1 MKAPSDV
8 RDDETM
14 RELVTFVGEQIWGE
28 ICDWLNQWLALR
40 FEDSVAGALVRL
52 LLEMLKAAHRS
63 RAEGWS
69 ACQLTLTLMRR
80 FDSLQPY
87 RKRAFQFLRLAEV
100 FIARQ
105 VLDQALWD
113 APQLL
118 RSVVKRVASSGC
130 LEPRLTRALV
140 SFPKCF
146 FGKLFA
152 ALLRLCQLRGCG
164 CYLEPQM
171 RDALVAQF
179 LDDCATGVAGAWL
192 LRLLPASGLRLT
204 VDDGADTQGEPQLSS
219 FDVCSVPAQL
229 TALFTAGPEPEP
241 EPLDPPSAEDTTSGD
256 PAAAA
261 AAEEGEATEVC
272 PSCNRIPI
280 TTLADTTPSPRC
292 VSFQVAEMS
301 VSSEPATPSETRCPS
316 LVALLLQLRA
326 GDASKGIQG
335 AASRRENEDSML
347 RVAELVERSC
357 NDGHWILWGRGMGLE
372 AHHHSSLAHKPSH
385 APHTTNPGQHTPL
398 HRL

>member
-8 RDDETM
+8 HDDEAM
-14 RELVTFVGEQIWGE
+14 RALVTFVGEQIWGE
-28 ICDWLNQWLALR
+28 ICDWLNEWLALR
-40 FEDSVAGALVRL
+40 FENSVAGALVRL

-80 FDSLQPY
+80 FDALQPY

-113 APQLL
+113 AAQLL

-152 ALLRLCQLRGCG
+152 ALLRLCQLRGRG
-164 CYLEPQM
+164 CYLSPQM
-171 RDALVAQF
+171 RDDLVAQF
-179 LDDCATGVAGAWL
+179 LDDCAMGVAGAWL

-229 TALFTAGPEPEP
+229 TALLTAGPGSGS
-241 EPLDPPSAEDTTSGD
+241 SAPVES
-256 PAAAA
+256 
-261 AAEEGEATEVC
+261 
-272 PSCNRIPI
+272 R
-280 TTLADTTPSPRC
+280 
-292 VSFQVAEMS
+292 
-301 VSSEPATPSETRCPS
+301 S
-316 LVALLLQLRA
+316 LVALLLQLHA

-335 AASRRENEDSML
+335 AASWRENEDSTL
-347 RVAELVERSC
+347 RLAEFVERSC
-357 NDGHWILWGRGMGLE
+357 NDGHWILWGRGMSLA
-372 AHHHSSLAHKPSH
+372 AHQNSSLAHKASLTPRTL
-385 APHTTNPGQHTPL
+385 PTLTNTPL
-398 HRL
+398 CTGSDRRR

>member
-1 MKAPSDV
+1 MKAPTDV
-8 RDDETM
+8 EDDETM
-14 RELVTFVGEQIWGE
+14 RALVTFVGEQIWGE

-40 FEDSVAGALVRL
+40 FENSVAGALVRL

-69 ACQLTLTLMRR
+69 ACQLTLTVMRR
-80 FDSLQPY
+80 FDSLQPF
-87 RKRAFQFLRLAEV
+87 RKRAFQFLRLAAV

-105 VLDQALWD
+105 TLAQALWD
-113 APQLL
+113 GPQLL

-152 ALLRLCQLRGCG
+152 ALLRLCQLRGRG
-164 CYLEPQM
+164 CYLSPQM

-204 VDDGADTQGEPQLSS
+204 VDDGADTQGEPQLST
-219 FDVCSVPAQL
+219 FDDVNSEPAQL
-229 TALFTAGPEPEP
+229 TAL
-241 EPLDPPSAEDTTSGD
+241 L
-256 PAAAA
+256 
-261 AAEEGEATEVC
+261 
-272 PSCNRIPI
+272 
-280 TTLADTTPSPRC
+280 TPSGSC
-292 VSFQVAEMS
+292 AS
-301 VSSEPATPSETRCPS
+301 VESRS

-326 GDASKGIQG
+326 GDASKGIQA
-335 AASRRENEDSML
+335 AASWRKNEDSRF
-347 RVAELVERSC
+347 RVAELIERSC
-357 NDGHWILWGRGMGLE
+357 NDGHWVLWGRGM
-372 AHHHSSLAHKPSH
+372 SLKARTNTLASH
-385 APHTTNPGQHTPL
+385 TNPLTPRTLPTLANTPL
-398 HRL
+398 CTGSDGQRCAAAAAAPRRRDWRHAAVRAVAASAAAAAPRRRGAARSRPAHARAVR

>member
-1 MKAPSDV
+1 MKAPPDV
-8 RDDETM
+8 HDDETM
-14 RELVTFVGEQIWGE
+14 RRLVTFVGEQTWGE
-28 ICDWLNQWLALR
+28 ICDWLNEWLALR
-40 FEDSVAGALVRL
+40 FESSVAGALVRL

-113 APQLL
+113 AAQLL

-204 VDDGADTQGEPQLSS
+204 VDDGADTQGEPQLST
-219 FDVCSVPAQL
+219 FDDVNSEPAQL
-229 TALFTAGPEPEP
+229 TAL
-241 EPLDPPSAEDTTSGD
+241 L
-256 PAAAA
+256 
-261 AAEEGEATEVC
+261 
-272 PSCNRIPI
+272 
-280 TTLADTTPSPRC
+280 TPSGSC
-292 VSFQVAEMS
+292 AS
-301 VSSEPATPSETRCPS
+301 VESRS